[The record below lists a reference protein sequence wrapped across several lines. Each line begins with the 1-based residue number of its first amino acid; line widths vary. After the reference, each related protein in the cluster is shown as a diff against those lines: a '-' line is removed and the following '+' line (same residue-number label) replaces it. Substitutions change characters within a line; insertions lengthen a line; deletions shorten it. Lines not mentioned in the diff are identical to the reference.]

1 MNGRA
6 NGSVAEPPLLEAVG
20 LGLSLP
26 DFNRKPPFGAAPVVD
41 ILRDVDLA
49 LAPGETLGIV
59 GESGAG
65 KSSLGRTLVRLHTPT
80 AGRIRFDGRD
90 ITRLP
95 EDRLR
100 PLRAE
105 FQMIFQDPQ
114 SALNPRRRVAEIV
127 AQPLRLHG
135 RALAR
140 AEVRKQV
147 DALLERVALGPAH
160 GARYPHELSGGE
172 RQRVGI
178 ARAVALRPRLV
189 VADEIVSGLDVSS
202 QAQIL
207 ALLRELRLELDL
219 ALLFISHDLSVV
231 RTVCDR
237 VMVMLNGRVVEQGD
251 CATIFAAPRHP
262 YTRRLLNAIPLPDV
276 DPAWVDSARVDSD
289 WVARTAENELGET
302 PTMNVKD
309 SVALVTGA
317 NRGVG
322 AAFVRAL
329 LDRGAAK
336 VYAAMRSTGGYEAP
350 DGRVEPVELD
360 VTDHDQIARAAA
372 ECGDV
377 TLLVNNAGVNHNQ
390 PLSAGA
396 AERNA
401 RDEMEVNFF
410 GTMEMCRQLGPVLGG
425 NGGGAIVN
433 MLSILSRVNLP
444 MIGTYCASK
453 AAALSLTQGVRAELA
468 AQGTLVVAVMPG
480 AIDTRMGNMNPP
492 PLEAPLDVANA
503 ALDAVEAG
511 EEDIY
516 PGVVAGGVSQG
527 LAADPKGVEKQFAE
541 YLPG

>member
-1 MNGRA
+1 MRRS
-6 NGSVAEPPLLEAVG
+6 GSMAEPALLEAAG
-20 LGLSLP
+20 LRLSLP

-41 ILRDVDLA
+41 ILHGIDLA
-49 LAPGETLGIV
+49 LAPGDTLGIV
-59 GESGAG
+59 GESGSG
-65 KSSLGRTLVRLHTPT
+65 KSSLARTLVRLYTPT
-80 AGRIRFDGRD
+80 AGRLLFDGQD
-90 ITRLP
+90 ITSLP

-100 PLRAE
+100 PLRAQ

-114 SALNPRRRVAEIV
+114 SSLNPRHRVAEIV
-127 AQPLRLHG
+127 AQPLRLYG
-135 RALAR
+135 RAQTR
-140 AEVRKQV
+140 AEARKRV
-147 DALLERVALGPAH
+147 DALLERVALRPAH

-172 RQRVGI
+172 CRRVGI
-178 ARAVALRPRLV
+178 ARAIALQPRLV

-207 ALLRELRLELDL
+207 ALLRELRLDLDL
-219 ALLFISHDLSVV
+219 TLLFISHDLSVV

-251 CATIFAAPRHP
+251 CAAIFTAPRHP
-262 YTRRLLNAIPLPDV
+262 YTRRLINAIPLPDV
-276 DPAWVDSARVDSD
+276 DPD
-289 WVARTAENELGET
+289 WVARTAENELGEKL
-302 PTMNVKD
+302 TMNVKD

-322 AAFVRAL
+322 AAYVRAL
-329 LDRGAAK
+329 LERGAAK
-336 VYAAMRSTGGYEAP
+336 VYAAMRSTAGYEAP
-350 DGRVEPVELD
+350 DGRVQPIEID
-360 VTDHDQIARAAA
+360 VTDHGRIARAAA

-390 PLSAGA
+390 PISADA
-396 AERNA
+396 AQQNA
-401 RDEMEVNFF
+401 RDEMDVNFF
-410 GTMEMCRQLGPVLGG
+410 GTMEMCRQFGPVLGG

-453 AAALSLTQGVRAELA
+453 AATLSLTQGVRAELA
-468 AQGTLVVAVMPG
+468 AQGTLVVAVMPA

-492 PLEAPLDVANA
+492 PLEAPIDVASA

-511 EEDIY
+511 EEDIF

>member
-1 MNGRA
+1 M
-6 NGSVAEPPLLEAVG
+6 AEPALLEASG
-20 LGLSLP
+20 LRLSLP
-26 DFNRKPPFGAAPVVD
+26 DFSRKPPFGPAPLVD
-41 ILRDVDLA
+41 ILHGIDLA
-49 LAPGETLGIV
+49 LAPGDTLGIV
-59 GESGAG
+59 GESGSG

-80 AGRIRFDGRD
+80 AGRLRFDGQD
-90 ITRLP
+90 ITHLP
-95 EDRLR
+95 EERLR
-100 PLRAE
+100 PLRAQ

-114 SALNPRRRVAEIV
+114 SSLNPRHRVAEIV
-127 AQPLRLHG
+127 AQPLRLHR
-135 RALAR
+135 RAPTR
-140 AEVRKQV
+140 AEARKQV
-147 DALLERVALGPAH
+147 DALLERVALRPAH

-178 ARAVALRPRLV
+178 ARAIALQPRLV

-207 ALLRELRLELDL
+207 ALLRELRLDLDL

-237 VMVMLNGRVVEQGD
+237 VMVMLNGRAVEQGD
-251 CATIFAAPRHP
+251 CAAIFAAPRHP
-262 YTRRLLNAIPLPDV
+262 YTRRLLNAIPLPEV
-276 DPAWVDSARVDSD
+276 DPD

-302 PTMNVKD
+302 LTMNVKD

-322 AAFVRAL
+322 AAFVHAL

-336 VYAAMRSTGGYEAP
+336 IYAAMRGTEGYEAP
-350 DGRVEPVELD
+350 DGRVQPIEID
-360 VTDHDQIARAAA
+360 VTNHDRIARAAA

-390 PLSAGA
+390 PISAGA
-396 AERNA
+396 AQENA
-401 RDEMEVNFF
+401 RDEMDVNFF
-410 GTMEMCRQLGPVLGG
+410 GTMEMCRQFGPVLGG

-453 AAALSLTQGVRAELA
+453 AATLSLTQGVRAELA
-468 AQGTLVVAVMPG
+468 AQGTLVVAVMPA
-480 AIDTRMGNMNPP
+480 AINTRMGNMNPP
-492 PLEAPLDVANA
+492 PLEEPIDVANA

>member
-1 MNGRA
+1 MRRSGPM
-6 NGSVAEPPLLEAVG
+6 AEPTLLEATG
-20 LGLSLP
+20 LRLSLP
-26 DFNRKPPFGAAPVVD
+26 DFSRKPPFGPAPVVD
-41 ILRDVDLA
+41 ILRGIDLA
-49 LAPGETLGIV
+49 LAPGDTLGIV
-59 GESGAG
+59 GESGSG
-65 KSSLGRTLVRLHTPT
+65 KSSLGRTLVRLHAPT
-80 AGRIRFDGRD
+80 AGRLRFDGRD
-90 ITRLP
+90 ITHLP
-95 EDRLR
+95 EERLR
-100 PLRAE
+100 PLRAQ

-114 SALNPRRRVAEIV
+114 SSLNPRHRVADIV
-127 AQPLRLHG
+127 AQPLRLHR
-135 RALAR
+135 RARTRTEA
-140 AEVRKQV
+140 RKQV
-147 DALLERVALGPAH
+147 DALLERVALRPAH

-207 ALLRELRLELDL
+207 ALLRELRLDLDL

-237 VMVMLNGRVVEQGD
+237 VMVMLNGRAVEQGD
-251 CATIFAAPRHP
+251 CAAIFAAPRHP
-262 YTRRLLNAIPLPDV
+262 YTRRLLNAIPLPEV
-276 DPAWVDSARVDSD
+276 DPD
-289 WVARTAENELGET
+289 WVARAAENELGET
-302 PTMNVKD
+302 LTMNVKD

-336 VYAAMRSTGGYEAP
+336 VYAAMRGTDGYEAP
-350 DGRVEPVELD
+350 DGRVQPIAVD
-360 VTDHDQIARAAA
+360 VTDHDRIARAAA

-377 TLLVNNAGVNHNQ
+377 NLLVNNAGVNHNQ
-390 PLSAGA
+390 PISAGA
-396 AERNA
+396 AQENA
-401 RDEMEVNFF
+401 RDEMDVNFF
-410 GTMEMCRQLGPVLGG
+410 GTMEMCRQFAPVLGG

-453 AAALSLTQGVRAELA
+453 AATLSLTQGVRAELA
-468 AQGTLVVAVMPG
+468 AQGTLVVAVMPA

-492 PLEAPLDVANA
+492 PLEDPIDVANA